1 MSDILPSF
9 HEDSGTIIVL
19 PLSLALVHIASID
32 TLLQDKYVDNYQVIR
47 HSHHGK
53 VTSLYAP
60 DEKIFGTSRLISGG
74 QDGAVKIWN
83 IE

>member
-1 MSDILPSF
+1 MYRCYANQ
-9 HEDSGTIIVL
+9 DSGTIVVL
-19 PLSLALVHIASID
+19 PLALALMHLASID
-32 TLLQDKYVDNYQVIR
+32 TLLQDKYVDKYQVIR
-47 HSHHGK
+47 HAHHGK

-60 DEKIFGTSRLISGG
+60 DEKVFGTSRLISGG